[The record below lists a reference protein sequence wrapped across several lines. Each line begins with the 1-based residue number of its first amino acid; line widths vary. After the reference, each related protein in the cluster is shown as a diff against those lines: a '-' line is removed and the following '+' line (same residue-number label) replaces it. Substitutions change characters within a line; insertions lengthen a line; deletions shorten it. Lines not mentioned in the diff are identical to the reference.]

1 MPAPIIPWQP
11 SNIPIEIQQELDRR
25 KTVRSLSYTS
35 NQKTGIWDDK
45 NGDWKTYKGPMTAW
59 VRMCSNSAGHPAVGK
74 PRFVFYGGK
83 DFYNTYG
90 FKAYGNLGSMNQIIG
105 YMPTNP
111 PIPHTIKSSLLTT
124 GGEPRQHPIHVPT
137 PEISKITTTV
147 QKELF
152 RRAEVE
158 WTCFSWEQLV
168 YMTPY
173 LLVPGISVM
182 LEWGWNHFNPTSLV
196 PLDDEDKMVKLWRNA
211 YPLYIDNV
219 IKSRGNYDV
228 LYGIITNFNWSM
240 EGNKIICNTEI
251 TSKDRLY
258 AGISKDMGLT
268 VNTGTSADE
277 PRPIFQALRDFI
289 SKDATL
295 LNIKSIA
302 ESESGTEVTKLTEGN
317 VPISGSVKG
326 AENQNIIWRDILR
339 PILSEPDPK
348 IRGLK
353 VPYIHGVFSG
363 RPKKFYNDP
372 IGLGKPHK
380 NDFDKSNIDKLNP
393 SKVWMNMG
401 LIVEILNYFSNLD
414 GGKGEP
420 MFQVDILGTVIGA
433 HPNMISCNRDVL
445 IPNDGAPKA
454 HFGNIGWKNYGYV
467 DATIPENFL
476 SSVVR
481 SFTTNE
487 SGESK
492 EGSEYRKQYKEPI
505 KVETIA
511 DKILKRVCYQN
522 VPEQGA
528 AGVNA
533 CYRDDLDWPINF
545 LRYKYRSSPE
555 RGSSYKGHSNYQNF
569 FAFPAIEDIQLP
581 PSSTGLGKPK
591 GNRVESGVSG
601 LLSDIYLSYSAFQM
615 AIQDPDPKNGSYVD
629 IYRKILSILNDSV
642 DGFWD
647 LVLVECDNV
656 MTIMDKNYIGT
667 MNKDENP
674 TYTFDYF
681 DADSII
687 KSLRFRPALTDA
699 QATRAIYGETNNAN
713 SKYVFVDKNDLLNY
727 QFKDAIIMNSKDR
740 NQGDPNSDLAKR
752 NTAKQQMA
760 DILGEVQK
768 FSTSEDDDSL
778 QMTINRGSVTTK
790 TIGTGAHLGSGNVS
804 TMTTETENGPFE
816 YLKLCLPSSVGKQ
829 VFRLL
834 IDDKDEENNPR
845 YCAVQPGITLELTIQ
860 GCGGLRTFQYFLVK
874 NLPEPYSH
882 RNIIFRIQDVKHV
895 ISQEGNG
902 WDTVIT
908 AGILPLRKYI
918 KTRLASPVGGWA
930 PEVVNA
936 TIVK

>member
-1 MPAPIIPWQP
+1 MDSPMPAPIIPWQP
-11 SNIPIEIQQELDRR
+11 SNVPIEIQQELDRR
-25 KTVRSLSYTS
+25 KVVRSLSYVS
-35 NQKTGIWDDK
+35 NQNGGWDDK
-45 NGDWKTYKGPMTAW
+45 NGDWKTYKGPMSSW
-59 VRMCSNSAGHPAVGK
+59 VRMCSNSAGHPAIEK

-90 FKAYGNLGSMNQIIG
+90 FKPRSLFNSQYQIIG
-105 YMPTNP
+105 YTPTGV
-111 PIPHTIKSSLLTT
+111 PHTIENSLINPVNKSGKIISNY
-124 GGEPRQHPIHVPT
+124 PIHVPT

-173 LLVPGISVM
+173 FLVPGISVM

-196 PLDDEDKMVKLWRNA
+196 PLDDEDKMFKLWRNA
-211 YPLYIDNV
+211 YPLYMDNV

-240 EGNKIICNTEI
+240 EGNKIICTTEI

-268 VNTGTSADE
+268 VNTDEKDDE

-295 LNIKSIA
+295 LNIKTIA
-302 ESESGTEVTKLTEGN
+302 ESDPGTEVTKLTGGN

-326 AENQNIIWRDILR
+326 AETQNVIWRDILR
-339 PILSEPDPK
+339 PILSEPNDD
-348 IRGLK
+348 IRGMK

-372 IGLGKPHK
+372 TGFGKPHK
-380 NDFDKSNIDKLNP
+380 NDFDKSNVDKLDP
-393 SKVWMNMG
+393 SKVWINMG

-420 MFQVDILGTVIGA
+420 MFQVDILGTVISA

-445 IPNDGAPKA
+445 IPNARAPRA
-454 HFGNIGWKNYGYV
+454 HLGYVGWQNYGYIHRTES
-467 DATIPENFL
+467 DWNY
-476 SSVVR
+476 SVMLGLGK
-481 SFTTNE
+481 SE
-487 SGESK
+487 ST
-492 EGSEYRKQYKEPI
+492 EGSEYRQQYAFPT
-505 KVETIA
+505 KVESEA
-511 DKILKRVCYQN
+511 DKILKKVCFQIRLTETN
-522 VPEQGA
+522 K
-528 AGVNA
+528 NNDSKI
-533 CYRDDLDWPINF
+533 CYRQNLDKPINF
-545 LRYKYRSSPE
+545 LRYKFFSSPSK
-555 RGSSYKGHSNYQNF
+555 GSYKGHENYQSLF
-569 FAFPAIEDIQLP
+569 SFPSLEDLQLP
-581 PSSTGLGKPK
+581 VSSTGLGMPK

-647 LVLVECDNV
+647 LVLVEVDNI
-656 MTIMDKNYIGT
+656 MTIMDKNFVGT
-667 MNKDENP
+667 MNKDDNP

-699 QATRAIYGETNNAN
+699 QATRAIYGETNNAG
-713 SKYVFVDKNDLLNY
+713 SKYVFVDKNDLLDY
-727 QFKDAIIMNSKDR
+727 KFKDAIVMNSKDR
-740 NQGDPNSDLAKR
+740 NQGDPNNDLAKR
-752 NTAKQQMA
+752 NTAKQQMK

-768 FSTSEDDDSL
+768 LNTSENDDSL
-778 QMTINRGSVTTK
+778 QMTINRGSTK
-790 TIGTGAHLGSGNVS
+790 TIPTTNTVGLGTVGYAPNITQDVES
-804 TMTTETENGPFE
+804 GPFE
-816 YLKLCLPSSVGKQ
+816 YIKLCLPSSVSKQ

-834 IDDKDEENNPR
+834 HDDKDEENNPR

-874 NLPEPYSH
+874 NLPEPYSLFLIYFL
-882 RNIIFRIQDVKHV
+882 NGKIPAVIIVSHPFP
-895 ISQEGNG
+895 S
-902 WDTVIT
+902 
-908 AGILPLRKYI
+908 
-918 KTRLASPVGGWA
+918 
-930 PEVVNA
+930 
-936 TIVK
+936 